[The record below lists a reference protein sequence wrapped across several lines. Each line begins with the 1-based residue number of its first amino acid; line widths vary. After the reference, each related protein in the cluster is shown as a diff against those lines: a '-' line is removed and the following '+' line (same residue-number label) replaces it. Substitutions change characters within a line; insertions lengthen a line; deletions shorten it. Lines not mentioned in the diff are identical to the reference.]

1 MKSHF
6 SADFFQQNRH
16 KLKAL
21 FTGKAP
27 IVLTANGLLQRNG
40 DAEYLFRQDS
50 SFWYLTGID
59 MPGVILVLDKAKEY
73 LIVPDRD
80 SVVEAFDGRTDL
92 EALER
97 VSGIKEILGE
107 KDGWKRLNAR
117 MKKVQHVA
125 TLAPPPAY
133 VERFGLYTNPA
144 RARMVGRLKEINPDL
159 ELLDLRTHLARM
171 RAVKQPIEV
180 EAIQKA
186 IDITIATI
194 KDMTRKLNKYEF
206 EYEIEADITQGFR
219 KRGAMGHAYFPI
231 VASGKNT
238 CTLHYAANTAS
249 LESARL
255 LYIDVGAEY
264 EHYAAD
270 ITRTYFLKPPTKRET
285 KIYQSVL
292 EAQEFAKDLLKPGVL
307 IREYES
313 QVEQFMGEKLR
324 ELGLIKTIEKE
335 AVRTFFPHATSHSL
349 GLDAHDAIDYDRP
362 LETGAVVTIEPG
374 IYIPEEG
381 IGIRIEDDVLL
392 TESGVTVLS
401 EKLPHYLIQ

>member
-1 MKSHF
+1 MKPHF
-6 SADFFQQNRH
+6 NSDFFRQNRH
-16 KLKAL
+16 KLRTL

-59 MPGVILVLDKAKEY
+59 MPGVILVMDKAREY
-73 LIVPDRD
+73 LIVPERD
-80 SVVEAFDGRTDL
+80 SVVEVFDGRTDL

-97 VSGIKEILGE
+97 ASGIKEILSE
-107 KDGWKRLNAR
+107 KDGWKRLSAR

-133 VERFGLYTNPA
+133 VERFGLFTNPA
-144 RARMVGRLKEINPDL
+144 RARMVTRLKEANSEL

-171 RAVKQPIEV
+171 RAVKQPIEI

-186 IDITIATI
+186 IDITIATV
-194 KDMTRKLNKYEF
+194 KDMTRKLSKYEF

-238 CTLHYAANTAS
+238 CTLHYAANNAP
-249 LESARL
+249 LEAARL
-255 LYIDVGAEY
+255 IYVDLGAEFD
-264 EHYAAD
+264 HYAAD
-270 ITRTYFLKPPTKRET
+270 ITRTYFLKPPTKREA
-285 KIYQSVL
+285 KVYQSVL
-292 EAQEFAKDLLKPGVL
+292 EAQEFAKGLLKPGVL

-313 QVEQFMGEKLR
+313 KVEHFMGEKLR
-324 ELGLIKTIEKE
+324 ELGLIKTIEKQ
-335 AVRTFFPHATSHSL
+335 AVRTYFPHATSHSL

-362 LETGAVVTIEPG
+362 LEPGAVLTIEPG

-381 IGIRIEDDVLL
+381 IGIRVEDDIVL
-392 TESGVTVLS
+392 TEDGVRVLS